1 MLAPVRSFLNLF
13 LQSACPLC
21 QRATPTEFCA
31 NCTRQLQQNKL
42 PNPAQFWQEQPAVF
56 AWGWYGGNVRQA
68 IRQLKYDHQPQ
79 IARPLGQW
87 LAQSWLDASLDRSPM
102 IVVPI
107 PMHGEKQKQ
116 RGYNQ
121 AALIAQSFCHF
132 TGHSMQVNGL
142 ERVRSTE
149 AQFNLSA
156 AQREQ
161 NLFQAFKIGKSFQ
174 KKKPQHP
181 VLLLDDIYTTGATIR
196 ATAQVLRQQGIRVR
210 GVAILAKARPWKDEA
225 NS

>member
-1 MLAPVRSFLNLF
+1 MISSVRSLLSLF

-21 QRATPTEFCA
+21 QRSTPTEFCP
-31 NCTRQLQQNKL
+31 NCTRQLQQSQL

-56 AWGWYGGNVRQA
+56 AWGWYAGNVRQA
-68 IRQLKYDHQPQ
+68 IRQLKYEHQPQ

-87 LAQSWLDASLDRSPM
+87 LAQAWLEANLDRVPV

-107 PMHGEKQKQ
+107 PMHGEKQRQ

-121 AALIAQSFCHF
+121 AELIAQSFCQF
-132 TGHSMQVNGL
+132 TGHSMRVDGL

-156 AQREQ
+156 AQRKQ
-161 NLFQAFKIGKSFQ
+161 NLLQAFKIGKAFQ
-174 KKKPQHP
+174 KEKPKYP
-181 VLLLDDIYTTGATIR
+181 VLLLDDIYTTGATIQ
-196 ATAQVLRQQGIRVR
+196 ATTQILHQHGIRVR
-210 GVAILAKARPWKDEA
+210 GVATVAKARPWKDK
-225 NS
+225 